1 VKITVW
7 LIPTRQRFDN
17 CLLKKF
23 NYICHSRCFGIRG
36 GYGKSAFKLAVKLY
50 PITPQKL
57 LKLLDLVVYIE
68 NGWSL
73 SIIPGD
79 QKGLF
84 KLAVQ
89 LRKFYISV
97 IYNTA
102 TGYVLLVYLTNI

>member
-1 VKITVW
+1 MIHFIAHFYR
-7 LIPTRQRFDN
+7 LY
-17 CLLKKF
+17 CLLVFFF
-23 NYICHSRCFGIRG
+23 NC
-36 GYGKSAFKLAVKLY
+36 KV
-50 PITPQKL
+50 
-57 LKLLDLVVYIE
+57 
-68 NGWSL
+68 
-73 SIIPGD
+73 PGD

>member
-1 VKITVW
+1 MN
-7 LIPTRQRFDN
+7 L
-17 CLLKKF
+17 
-23 NYICHSRCFGIRG
+23 SRG
-36 GYGKSAFKLAVKLY
+36 GGVLLASRREFIV
-50 PITPQKL
+50 
-57 LKLLDLVVYIE
+57 
-68 NGWSL
+68 
-73 SIIPGD
+73 PGD